1 MIARGNWSILIGGRG
16 RQGILREIRDREI
29 SVDNVVFPFGQE
41 TKLQDAVALAE
52 DLGFGWR
59 FANRHLGDLAPSADP
74 SGLLSVGWPFLVSPE
89 TIAKFNWA
97 INVHPTLL
105 PRYAGPSSGAHVII
119 NGETETGSTVHYMT
133 SRVDSGPIVAQSKVS
148 IGSFDTTRS
157 LQKKVYRTEP
167 ELVVRSIFL
176 VESGFPGVPFE
187 RDDSTFYP
195 NLRTPRD
202 SQINPKESIEDLFDF
217 IRSCDPDHFPAH
229 FYHHGEKVCIRLWR
243 PEKLELDEDL
253 L

>member
-1 MIARGNWSILIGGRG
+1 MIAGGIWSVLFGGRG
-16 RQGILREIRDREI
+16 RQGILREIRDRKVA
-29 SVDNVVFPFGQE
+29 VDNVVFPLGHEARFQE
-41 TKLQDAVALAE
+41 AVALAE
-52 DLGFGWR
+52 DLGFTWR
-59 FANRHLGDLAPSADP
+59 FANRHLEDLAPSTDRT
-74 SGLLSVGWPFLVSPE
+74 GLLSVGWPFLVSPE
-89 TIAKFNWA
+89 TIAKFKWA
-97 INVHPTLL
+97 LNVHPTLL

-133 SRVDSGPIVAQSKVS
+133 PRVDSGPIVAQSKVS
-148 IGSFDTTRS
+148 IEPFDTIKS

-167 ELVVRSIFL
+167 ELVVRSIEL
-176 VESGFPGVPFE
+176 AESGFPGVPFE

-217 IRSCDPDHFPAH
+217 IRSCDPDHFPAY
-229 FYHHGEKVCIRLWR
+229 FYHRGEKVCIRLWR
-243 PEKLELDEDL
+243 PEKLERDEDL